1 MSVSIPGYRDVTPA
15 GPHRCPPLPG
25 PRERLRHPV
34 GTRLQCEECGKAYE
48 LVIIPGRSD
57 RPLETKW
64 ELLQ

>member
-15 GPHRCPPLPG
+15 GPHRCPPLPD
-25 PRERLRHPV
+25 RVSDYATPV